1 MKSISIVNL
10 KGGVGKTVTAVN
22 LAGIL
27 AADYGKRVLLVDSDP
42 QGDAS
47 QYIGVAPDA
56 CSTADLFDGGTAYYE
71 DVIQH
76 TIYRD
81 LDIIPSDM
89 QLASVDLDADI
100 DRKQAVRVYADLR
113 DALVEDDA
121 YDVMIFDC
129 PPSFSLPC
137 ISAIA
142 ASDTVIVPIKPGA
155 FEMSGMR
162 LLADQ
167 IASVRNTGLA
177 KRSVFGLLTI
187 WHNADATRQSE
198 DWLREHSPI
207 PLFYRKIRRTDKVTE
222 STYLR
227 RGAET
232 IETALQAQRYEA
244 NYYKNG
250 GQVSG
255 VLATETD
262 LSSKTRFDENGN
274 AIDLKNR
281 IRENWESIHS
291 GADNA
296 FRIAVLDQGL
306 KYTPLT
312 ATNRDAQF
320 IETKAASVEDI
331 ARLFNIPFYK
341 LGAGKESYAANTQ
354 AAIEYMQRTLS
365 PIVSEHEQE
374 DTHKLLLE
382 SESARGLQLRRN
394 MMGELRGDWS
404 ARGAWYQTM
413 HQNGV
418 YSVNDIRA
426 LEDLPD
432 VPGGGDRLASLNYV
446 PLEDFRELSRSRNG
460 GGNGREGGE

>member
-1 MKSISIVNL
+1 MKTISIVNL

-47 QYIGVAPDA
+47 QYIGVVPDA
-56 CSTADLFDGGTAYYE
+56 CSTADLFDGGSAYYE

-76 TIYRD
+76 TIYRA

-167 IASVRNTGLA
+167 IASVQSTGLA
-177 KRSVFGLLTI
+177 KRTVCGLLTI

-207 PLFYRKIRRTDKVTE
+207 PLFQQKIRRTDKVTE
-222 STYLR
+222 STY
-227 RGAET
+227 A
-232 IETALQAQRYEA
+232 AQP
-244 NYYKNG
+244 
-250 GQVSG
+250 V
-255 VLATETD
+255 
-262 LSSKTRFDENGN
+262 TRWSPTSAAARDYRAWVEE
-274 AIDLKNR
+274 IM
-281 IRENWESIHS
+281 E
-291 GADNA
+291 
-296 FRIAVLDQGL
+296 GL
-306 KYTPLT
+306 
-312 ATNRDAQF
+312 
-320 IETKAASVEDI
+320 
-331 ARLFNIPFYK
+331 
-341 LGAGKESYAANTQ
+341 
-354 AAIEYMQRTLS
+354 
-365 PIVSEHEQE
+365 
-374 DTHKLLLE
+374 
-382 SESARGLQLRRN
+382 
-394 MMGELRGDWS
+394 
-404 ARGAWYQTM
+404 
-413 HQNGV
+413 
-418 YSVNDIRA
+418 
-426 LEDLPD
+426 
-432 VPGGGDRLASLNYV
+432 
-446 PLEDFRELSRSRNG
+446 
-460 GGNGREGGE
+460 

>member
-207 PLFYRKIRRTDKVTE
+207 PLFEQKIRRPAG
-222 STYLR
+222 Y
-227 RGAET
+227 
-232 IETALQAQRYEA
+232 ALVADL
-244 NYYKNG
+244 G
-250 GQVSG
+250 GRPRLPG
-255 VLATETD
+255 V
-262 LSSKTRFDENGN
+262 G
-274 AIDLKNR
+274 
-281 IRENWESIHS
+281 
-291 GADNA
+291 
-296 FRIAVLDQGL
+296 
-306 KYTPLT
+306 
-312 ATNRDAQF
+312 
-320 IETKAASVEDI
+320 
-331 ARLFNIPFYK
+331 
-341 LGAGKESYAANTQ
+341 
-354 AAIEYMQRTLS
+354 QRT
-365 PIVSEHEQE
+365 
-374 DTHKLLLE
+374 D
-382 SESARGLQLRRN
+382 
-394 MMGELRGDWS
+394 
-404 ARGAWYQTM
+404 
-413 HQNGV
+413 
-418 YSVNDIRA
+418 
-426 LEDLPD
+426 
-432 VPGGGDRLASLNYV
+432 GGGVIWQRNLIL
-446 PLEDFRELSRSRNG
+446 RS
-460 GGNGREGGE
+460 